1 MDKIRVSAKTK
12 DEAITKALIQLG
24 ITSDRLDYTVL
35 VEGKSGLFG
44 IGAKPWIIE
53 ASVKAASQKS
63 ELERLEK
70 EIHNITSGKA
80 AEKKPAPAAP
90 KKPVAEKPAAPA
102 EKKVADA
109 PVDAADKKDES
120 PKSENRA
127 DTDRAARP
135 ERRER
140 SDRGE
145 RRPRRDRNDR
155 NERGN
160 RGERRNDRVSGKRYP
175 RGGYEIKDMSILN
188 TPEPEH
194 KVHEIKPVSP
204 EEAAAAQKQAEEF
217 ITALMKGMNMDVN
230 ISASFDHANNELL
243 LNMEGPDMGILIG
256 KRGQTLDSLQYLT
269 SLVINKEHK
278 DDYIRVKLDTED
290 YRSRREATLR
300 NLARNIAYKVR
311 RSRKPVALEPMNP
324 YERRI
329 IHSALQNDR
338 YVTTRSEGEEPFRHV
353 IIYMKKKDR
362 KPYPQDEKR
371 QEKPVTAVEAE
382 APVVEAPVAE
392 AAAVAEETTE
402 NV

>member
-35 VEGKSGLFG
+35 VEGKLGLFG

-63 ELERLEK
+63 DLERLEK

-90 KKPVAEKPAAPA
+90 KKPVAEKPAAA
-102 EKKVADA
+102 VEKKASDA
-109 PVDAADKKDES
+109 SSADAADQKDES
-120 PKSENRA
+120 PKPENRA
-127 DTDRAARP
+127 DADRTA
-135 ERRER
+135 RRER

-145 RRPRRDRNDR
+145 RRPRRERNDR
-155 NERGN
+155 NDRGN

-175 RGGYEIKDMSILN
+175 RGGYEVKDMSILN

-371 QEKPVTAVEAE
+371 QEKTMAAVEAE
-382 APVVEAPVAE
+382 VPVVEAPLAE
-392 AAAVAEETTE
+392 AAVAEETTE
-402 NV
+402 NA

>member
-63 ELERLEK
+63 DLERLEK

-80 AEKKPAPAAP
+80 EEKKPAPAAP
-90 KKPVAEKPAAPA
+90 KKPLTEKQAVVPA
-102 EKKVADA
+102 EKKAEDA
-109 PVDAADKKDES
+109 GDQKGES

-145 RRPRRDRNDR
+145 RRPRRERNER

-175 RGGYEIKDMSILN
+175 RGGYEVKDMSILN

-278 DDYIRVKLDTED
+278 EDYIRVKLDTED

-338 YVTTRSEGEEPFRHV
+338 SVTTRSEGEEPFRHV

-371 QEKPVTAVEAE
+371 QEK
-382 APVVEAPVAE
+382 APAAVEAPVTEAVVTE
-392 AAAVAEETTE
+392 AAVAAEETTE
-402 NV
+402 NA

>member
-53 ASVKAASQKS
+53 ASVKEASQKS
-63 ELERLEK
+63 DLERLEK

-80 AEKKPAPAAP
+80 EEKKPTPAAP
-90 KKPVAEKPAAPA
+90 KKPLTEKPAAAPA
-102 EKKVADA
+102 EKKAE
-109 PVDAADKKDES
+109 DAADQKGES

-175 RGGYEIKDMSILN
+175 RGGYEVKDMSILN

-278 DDYIRVKLDTED
+278 EDYIRVKLDTED

-371 QEKPVTAVEAE
+371 QEKAAAAVE
-382 APVVEAPVAE
+382 APVVEAMVTE
-392 AAAVAEETTE
+392 AAVAAEETTE
-402 NV
+402 NA

>member
-63 ELERLEK
+63 DLERLEK

-80 AEKKPAPAAP
+80 PEKKAAPAAP
-90 KKPVAEKPAAPA
+90 EKPKKPVTAPVEKPVRDDSSSDAV
-102 EKKVADA
+102 EKKA
-109 PVDAADKKDES
+109 
-120 PKSENRA
+120 ENRA
-127 DTDRAARP
+127 DAARP

-140 SDRGE
+140 
-145 RRPRRDRNDR
+145 RPRRDRNERSDR
-155 NERGN
+155 NN

-175 RGGYEIKDMSILN
+175 RGGYEVKDMSILN

-353 IIYMKKKDR
+353 IIFMKKKDR

-371 QEKPVTAVEAE
+371 PEKAVATVEA
-382 APVVEAPVAE
+382 APVEEAPVA
-392 AAAVAEETTE
+392 AEPKDNE
-402 NV
+402 

>member
-63 ELERLEK
+63 DLERLEK

-80 AEKKPAPAAP
+80 EEKKPAPAAP
-90 KKPVAEKPAAPA
+90 KKPLTEKPAAAPA
-102 EKKVADA
+102 EKKAE
-109 PVDAADKKDES
+109 DAADQKSES

-145 RRPRRDRNDR
+145 RRPRRDRNER

-175 RGGYEIKDMSILN
+175 RGGYEVKDMSILN

-278 DDYIRVKLDTED
+278 EDYIRVKLDTED

-371 QEKPVTAVEAE
+371 QEK
-382 APVVEAPVAE
+382 APAAVEAPVEEAVVTE
-392 AAAVAEETTE
+392 AAVAAEETTE
-402 NV
+402 NA

>member
-53 ASVKAASQKS
+53 ASVKEASQKS
-63 ELERLEK
+63 DLERLEK

-80 AEKKPAPAAP
+80 AEKKPLT
-90 KKPVAEKPAAPA
+90 EKPAAAPA
-102 EKKVADA
+102 ETDQKS
-109 PVDAADKKDES
+109 ES
-120 PKSENRA
+120 LKSENRA
-127 DTDRAARP
+127 DADRAARP

-140 SDRGE
+140 SERGE

-175 RGGYEIKDMSILN
+175 RGGYEVKDMSILN

-278 DDYIRVKLDTED
+278 EDYIRVKLDTED

-382 APVVEAPVAE
+382 APVVETPVAE
-392 AAAVAEETTE
+392 AALAE
-402 NV
+402 

>member
-63 ELERLEK
+63 DLERLEK

-80 AEKKPAPAAP
+80 EEKKPAPAAP
-90 KKPVAEKPAAPA
+90 KKPLTEKPAAAPA
-102 EKKVADA
+102 EKKAE
-109 PVDAADKKDES
+109 DAADQKGES

-127 DTDRAARP
+127 DIDRAARP

-145 RRPRRDRNDR
+145 RRPRRERNER

-175 RGGYEIKDMSILN
+175 RGGYEVKDMSILN

-278 DDYIRVKLDTED
+278 EDYIRVKLDTED

-371 QEKPVTAVEAE
+371 QEK
-382 APVVEAPVAE
+382 APAAVEAPVEEAVVTE
-392 AAAVAEETTE
+392 AAVAAEETTE
-402 NV
+402 NA

>member
-53 ASVKAASQKS
+53 ASVKEASQKS
-63 ELERLEK
+63 DLERLEK

-90 KKPVAEKPAAPA
+90 KKPLTEKQAVVPA
-102 EKKVADA
+102 EKKAEDA
-109 PVDAADKKDES
+109 GDQKGES

-140 SDRGE
+140 SERGE

-175 RGGYEIKDMSILN
+175 RGGYEVKDMSILN

-278 DDYIRVKLDTED
+278 EDYIRVKLDTED

-371 QEKPVTAVEAE
+371 QEKASA
-382 APVVEAPVAE
+382 AVEAPVEEAVVTE
-392 AAAVAEETTE
+392 AAVAAEETTE
-402 NV
+402 NA

>member
-80 AEKKPAPAAP
+80 VE
-90 KKPVAEKPAAPA
+90 KKPVAEKSAAA
-102 EKKVADA
+102 AVEKKASDASSADT
-109 PVDAADKKDES
+109 ADQKDER

-127 DTDRAARP
+127 DADRTARP
-135 ERRER
+135 ERREH

-145 RRPRRDRNDR
+145 RRPRRDRNER
-155 NERGN
+155 NDRGN

-175 RGGYEIKDMSILN
+175 RGGYEVKDMSILN

-371 QEKPVTAVEAE
+371 QEKTVAAVEAE
-382 APVVEAPVAE
+382 APIVEVPLTE

-402 NV
+402 NA

>member
-80 AEKKPAPAAP
+80 AEKKTAPAAP
-90 KKPVAEKPAAPA
+90 KKPLTEKPVAAPA
-102 EKKVADA
+102 EKKAEDVAD
-109 PVDAADKKDES
+109 PKDES

-127 DTDRAARP
+127 DTERT

-140 SDRGE
+140 S
-145 RRPRRDRNDR
+145 
-155 NERGN
+155 
-160 RGERRNDRVSGKRYP
+160 ERRNDRVSGKRYP
-175 RGGYEIKDMSILN
+175 RGGYEVKDMSILN

-217 ITALMKGMNMDVN
+217 ITTLMKGMNMDVN

-278 DDYIRVKLDTED
+278 EDYIRVKLDTED
-290 YRSRREATLR
+290 YRSRREETLR

-353 IIYMKKKDR
+353 IIFMKKKDR

-371 QEKPVTAVEAE
+371 QEKAPEAVE
-382 APVVEAPVAE
+382 APVVEMPVTE
-392 AAAVAEETTE
+392 AVAVAEETTE
-402 NV
+402 NA

>member
-53 ASVKAASQKS
+53 ASVKEASQKS
-63 ELERLEK
+63 DLERLEK

-90 KKPVAEKPAAPA
+90 KKPLTEKPAAAPA
-102 EKKVADA
+102 EKKEE
-109 PVDAADKKDES
+109 DAADQKGES

-140 SDRGE
+140 SERGE

-175 RGGYEIKDMSILN
+175 RGGYEVKDMSILN

-278 DDYIRVKLDTED
+278 EDYIRVKLDTED

-371 QEKPVTAVEAE
+371 QEK
-382 APVVEAPVAE
+382 APAAVEAPVEEAVVTE
-392 AAAVAEETTE
+392 AAVAAEETTE
-402 NV
+402 NA

>member
-63 ELERLEK
+63 DLERLEK

-80 AEKKPAPAAP
+80 EEKKPAPAAP
-90 KKPVAEKPAAPA
+90 KKPLTEKQAVVPA
-102 EKKVADA
+102 EKKAEDA
-109 PVDAADKKDES
+109 GDQKGES

-145 RRPRRDRNDR
+145 RRPRRERNER

-175 RGGYEIKDMSILN
+175 RGGYEVKDMSILN

-278 DDYIRVKLDTED
+278 EDYIRVKLDTED

-371 QEKPVTAVEAE
+371 QETTPAA
-382 APVVEAPVAE
+382 VEAPVEEAVVTE
-392 AAAVAEETTE
+392 AAVAAEETTE
-402 NV
+402 NA

>member
-53 ASVKAASQKS
+53 ASVKVASQKS

-80 AEKKPAPAAP
+80 VE
-90 KKPVAEKPAAPA
+90 KKPVAEKSAAA
-102 EKKVADA
+102 AVEKKASDASSADT
-109 PVDAADKKDES
+109 VDQKDER

-127 DTDRAARP
+127 DADRTARP
-135 ERRER
+135 ERREH

-145 RRPRRDRNDR
+145 RRPRRDRNER
-155 NERGN
+155 NDRGN

-175 RGGYEIKDMSILN
+175 RGGYEVKDMSILN

-371 QEKPVTAVEAE
+371 QEKTVAAVEAE
-382 APVVEAPVAE
+382 APIVEVPLTE
-392 AAAVAEETTE
+392 AAVAEETTE
-402 NV
+402 NA

>member
-63 ELERLEK
+63 DLERLEK

-80 AEKKPAPAAP
+80 EEKKPAPAAP
-90 KKPVAEKPAAPA
+90 KKPLTEKPAAAPA
-102 EKKVADA
+102 EKKAE
-109 PVDAADKKDES
+109 DAADQKGES

-127 DTDRAARP
+127 DIDRAARP

-145 RRPRRDRNDR
+145 RRPRRERNER

-175 RGGYEIKDMSILN
+175 RGGYEVKDMSILN

-278 DDYIRVKLDTED
+278 EDYIRVKLDTED

-371 QEKPVTAVEAE
+371 QETTPAA
-382 APVVEAPVAE
+382 VEAPVEEAVVTE
-392 AAAVAEETTE
+392 AAVAAEETTE
-402 NV
+402 NA

>member
-63 ELERLEK
+63 EFERLEK

-80 AEKKPAPAAP
+80 AEKKTAPAAP
-90 KKPVAEKPAAPA
+90 KKPLTEKPVAAPA
-102 EKKVADA
+102 EKKAE
-109 PVDAADKKDES
+109 DAADPKDES
-120 PKSENRA
+120 PKSESRA
-127 DTDRAARP
+127 DTDRTARP

-140 SDRGE
+140 S
-145 RRPRRDRNDR
+145 
-155 NERGN
+155 
-160 RGERRNDRVSGKRYP
+160 ERRNDRVSGKRYP
-175 RGGYEIKDMSILN
+175 RGGYEVKDMSILN

-217 ITALMKGMNMDVN
+217 ITTLMKGMNMDVN

-278 DDYIRVKLDTED
+278 EDYIRVKLDTED

-353 IIYMKKKDR
+353 IIFMKKKDR

-371 QEKPVTAVEAE
+371 QEKVAEAVE
-382 APVVEAPVAE
+382 APVVETPVAE

-402 NV
+402 NA

>member
-80 AEKKPAPAAP
+80 AEKKTAPAAP
-90 KKPVAEKPAAPA
+90 KKPLTEKPVAAPA
-102 EKKVADA
+102 EKKAEDVAD
-109 PVDAADKKDES
+109 PKDES
-120 PKSENRA
+120 PKSESRA
-127 DTDRAARP
+127 DTDRTARP

-140 SDRGE
+140 SE
-145 RRPRRDRNDR
+145 RRPRRDRNER
-155 NERGN
+155 NDRGN

-175 RGGYEIKDMSILN
+175 RGGYEVKDMSILN

-217 ITALMKGMNMDVN
+217 ITTLMKGMNMDVN

-278 DDYIRVKLDTED
+278 EDYIRVKLDTED

-353 IIYMKKKDR
+353 IIFMKKKDR

-371 QEKPVTAVEAE
+371 QEKAAEAVE
-382 APVVEAPVAE
+382 APVVETPVAE

-402 NV
+402 NA

>member
-53 ASVKAASQKS
+53 ASVKEASQKS
-63 ELERLEK
+63 DLERLEK

-90 KKPVAEKPAAPA
+90 KKPLTEKPAAAPA
-102 EKKVADA
+102 EKKEE
-109 PVDAADKKDES
+109 DAADQKGES

-140 SDRGE
+140 SE
-145 RRPRRDRNDR
+145 
-155 NERGN
+155 

-175 RGGYEIKDMSILN
+175 RGGYEVKDMSILN

-278 DDYIRVKLDTED
+278 EDYIRVKLDTED

-371 QEKPVTAVEAE
+371 QEK
-382 APVVEAPVAE
+382 APAAVEAPVEEAVVTE
-392 AAAVAEETTE
+392 AAVAAEETTE
-402 NV
+402 NA

>member
-63 ELERLEK
+63 DLERLEK

-80 AEKKPAPAAP
+80 AEKKPLT
-90 KKPVAEKPAAPA
+90 EKPAAAPA
-102 EKKVADA
+102 EKKAE
-109 PVDAADKKDES
+109 DAADQKGES

-135 ERRER
+135 ERRE
-140 SDRGE
+140 RGE

-175 RGGYEIKDMSILN
+175 RGGYEVKDMSILN

-278 DDYIRVKLDTED
+278 EDYIRVKLDTED

-371 QEKPVTAVEAE
+371 QEK
-382 APVVEAPVAE
+382 APAAVEAPVEEAVVTE
-392 AAAVAEETTE
+392 AAVAAEETTE
-402 NV
+402 NA

>member
-63 ELERLEK
+63 DLERLEK

-90 KKPVAEKPAAPA
+90 KKPIAEKPAAA
-102 EKKVADA
+102 VEKKASDA
-109 PVDAADKKDES
+109 SSADAADQKDES
-120 PKSENRA
+120 PKPENRA
-127 DTDRAARP
+127 DADRTA
-135 ERRER
+135 RRER

-145 RRPRRDRNDR
+145 RRPRRERNDR
-155 NERGN
+155 NDRGN

-175 RGGYEIKDMSILN
+175 RGGYEVKDMSILN

-371 QEKPVTAVEAE
+371 QEKTMAAVEAE
-382 APVVEAPVAE
+382 APVVEAPLAE
-392 AAAVAEETTE
+392 AAVAEETTE
-402 NV
+402 NA

>member
-53 ASVKAASQKS
+53 ASVKEASQKS
-63 ELERLEK
+63 DLERLEK

-80 AEKKPAPAAP
+80 EEKKPAPAAP
-90 KKPVAEKPAAPA
+90 KKPLTEKQAAAPA
-102 EKKVADA
+102 EKKAE
-109 PVDAADKKDES
+109 DAADQKGES

-145 RRPRRDRNDR
+145 RRPRRERNDR

-175 RGGYEIKDMSILN
+175 RGGYEVKDMSILN

-278 DDYIRVKLDTED
+278 EDYIRVKLDTED

-329 IHSALQNDR
+329 IHSALQNDY

-371 QEKPVTAVEAE
+371 QEKAPESVE
-382 APVVEAPVAE
+382 APVVETPAAE
-392 AAAVAEETTE
+392 TAAVAEETTE
-402 NV
+402 NA

>member
-63 ELERLEK
+63 DLERLEK

-371 QEKPVTAVEAE
+371 QETTPAA
-382 APVVEAPVAE
+382 VEAPVEEAVVTE
-392 AAAVAEETTE
+392 AAVAAEETTE
-402 NV
+402 NA

>member
-53 ASVKAASQKS
+53 ASVKEASQKS
-63 ELERLEK
+63 DLERLEK

-80 AEKKPAPAAP
+80 AEKPAPVAP
-90 KKPVAEKPAAPA
+90 KKPLTEKPAVAPA
-102 EKKVADA
+102 EKKAE
-109 PVDAADKKDES
+109 DAADQKGES
-120 PKSENRA
+120 PKSENRV

-140 SDRGE
+140 SE

-175 RGGYEIKDMSILN
+175 RGGYEVKDMSILN

-278 DDYIRVKLDTED
+278 EDYIRVKLDTED

-371 QEKPVTAVEAE
+371 QEKTPAA
-382 APVVEAPVAE
+382 VEAPVEE
-392 AAAVAEETTE
+392 AVVTEVAVATEETTE
-402 NV
+402 NA

>member
-63 ELERLEK
+63 DLERLEK

-90 KKPVAEKPAAPA
+90 KKPVAEKPAAA
-102 EKKVADA
+102 VEKKASDA
-109 PVDAADKKDES
+109 SSADAADQKDES
-120 PKSENRA
+120 PKPENRA
-127 DTDRAARP
+127 DADRTA
-135 ERRER
+135 RREH

-145 RRPRRDRNDR
+145 RRPRRERNDR
-155 NERGN
+155 NDRGN

-175 RGGYEIKDMSILN
+175 RGGYEVKDMSILN

-362 KPYPQDEKR
+362 KPYPQDEKC
-371 QEKPVTAVEAE
+371 QEKTMAAVEAE
-382 APVVEAPVAE
+382 APVVEAPLAE
-392 AAAVAEETTE
+392 AAVAEETTE
-402 NV
+402 NA

>member
-63 ELERLEK
+63 DLERLEK

-80 AEKKPAPAAP
+80 AEKKPAPVAP

-145 RRPRRDRNDR
+145 RRPRRDR

-371 QEKPVTAVEAE
+371 QEKASAG
-382 APVVEAPVAE
+382 VEAPVEEAVITE
-392 AAAVAEETTE
+392 AAVAAEETTE
-402 NV
+402 NA

>member
-63 ELERLEK
+63 DLERLEK

-80 AEKKPAPAAP
+80 EEKKPAPAAP
-90 KKPVAEKPAAPA
+90 KKPLTEKQAVVPA
-102 EKKVADA
+102 EKKAEDA
-109 PVDAADKKDES
+109 GDQKGES

-145 RRPRRDRNDR
+145 RRPRRERNER

-160 RGERRNDRVSGKRYP
+160 RSERRNDRVSGKRYP
-175 RGGYEIKDMSILN
+175 RGGYEVKDMSILN

-278 DDYIRVKLDTED
+278 EDYIRVKLDTED

-371 QEKPVTAVEAE
+371 QEK
-382 APVVEAPVAE
+382 APAAVEAPVTEAVVTE
-392 AAAVAEETTE
+392 AAVAAEETTE
-402 NV
+402 NA

>member
-63 ELERLEK
+63 DLERLEK

-90 KKPVAEKPAAPA
+90 KKPVAEKPAAA
-102 EKKVADA
+102 VEKKASDA
-109 PVDAADKKDES
+109 SSADAADQKDES
-120 PKSENRA
+120 PKPENRTDA
-127 DTDRAARP
+127 DRTA
-135 ERRER
+135 RRER

-145 RRPRRDRNDR
+145 RRPRRERNDR
-155 NERGN
+155 NDRGN

-175 RGGYEIKDMSILN
+175 RGGYEVKDMSILN

-371 QEKPVTAVEAE
+371 QEKIMAAVEAE
-382 APVVEAPVAE
+382 APVVEAPLAE
-392 AAAVAEETTE
+392 AAVAEETTE
-402 NV
+402 NA

>member
-53 ASVKAASQKS
+53 ASVKEASKKS
-63 ELERLEK
+63 DLERLEK

-80 AEKKPAPAAP
+80 AEKKTAPAAP
-90 KKPVAEKPAAPA
+90 KKPLTEKPVAAPA
-102 EKKVADA
+102 EKKAADA

-175 RGGYEIKDMSILN
+175 RGGYEVKDMSILN

-217 ITALMKGMNMDVN
+217 ITTLMKGMNMDVN

-278 DDYIRVKLDTED
+278 EDYIRVKLDTED

-353 IIYMKKKDR
+353 IIFMKKKDR

-371 QEKPVTAVEAE
+371 QEKAPESVE
-382 APVVEAPVAE
+382 APVVEMPVAE

-402 NV
+402 NA

>member
-80 AEKKPAPAAP
+80 VEKKPLT
-90 KKPVAEKPAAPA
+90 EKSVAAPA
-102 EKKVADA
+102 EKKAEDVAD
-109 PVDAADKKDES
+109 PKDES

-127 DTDRAARP
+127 DTDRTA
-135 ERRER
+135 RRER

-145 RRPRRDRNDR
+145 RRPRRERNDR
-155 NERGN
+155 NDRGN

-175 RGGYEIKDMSILN
+175 RGGYEVKDMSILN

-371 QEKPVTAVEAE
+371 QEKTMAAVEAE
-382 APVVEAPVAE
+382 APVVEAPLAE
-392 AAAVAEETTE
+392 AAVAEETTE
-402 NV
+402 NA

>member
-63 ELERLEK
+63 DLERLEK

-278 DDYIRVKLDTED
+278 EDYIRVKLDTED

-371 QEKPVTAVEAE
+371 QETTPAA
-382 APVVEAPVAE
+382 VEAPVEEAVVTE
-392 AAAVAEETTE
+392 AAVAAEETTE
-402 NV
+402 NA

>member
-63 ELERLEK
+63 DLERLEK

-80 AEKKPAPAAP
+80 EEKKPAPAAP
-90 KKPVAEKPAAPA
+90 KKPLTEKPAAAPA
-102 EKKVADA
+102 EKKAE
-109 PVDAADKKDES
+109 DAADQKGES

-127 DTDRAARP
+127 DIDRAARP

-145 RRPRRDRNDR
+145 RRPRRERNER

-175 RGGYEIKDMSILN
+175 RGGYEVKDMSILN

-278 DDYIRVKLDTED
+278 EDYIRVKLDTED

-371 QEKPVTAVEAE
+371 QETTPAAVEVPVEE
-382 APVVEAPVAE
+382 AVVTE
-392 AAAVAEETTE
+392 AAVAAEETTE
-402 NV
+402 NA

>member
-1 MDKIRVSAKTK
+1 MCGGEKPRHKKFVCQKTQV
-12 DEAITKALIQLG
+12 EFF
-24 ITSDRLDYTVL
+24 DRHLFLLPVRRLCYCRRL
-35 VEGKSGLFG
+35 VSGLYLGHGQRVDRFAVQFKLEMEMG
-44 IGAKPWIIE
+44 IVGDLDECAL
-53 ASVKAASQKS
+53 ADCA
-63 ELERLEK
+63 ELL
-70 EIHNITSGKA
+70 TGVDGCAFFYPFGKA
-80 AEKKPAPAAP
+80 VRQVAVAGDQ
-90 KKPVAEKPAAPA
+90 PVA
-102 EKKVADA
+102 V
-109 PVDAADKKDES
+109 VDY
-120 PKSENRA
+120 
-127 DTDRAARP
+127 
-135 ERRER
+135 
-140 SDRGE
+140 
-145 RRPRRDRNDR
+145 
-155 NERGN
+155 
-160 RGERRNDRVSGKRYP
+160 DRVSGKRYP
-175 RGGYEIKDMSILN
+175 RGGYEVKDMSILN

-217 ITALMKGMNMDVN
+217 ITTLMKGMNMDVN

-278 DDYIRVKLDTED
+278 EDYIRVKLDTED

-353 IIYMKKKDR
+353 IIFMKKKDR

-371 QEKPVTAVEAE
+371 QEKAPEAVE
-382 APVVEAPVAE
+382 APVVEMPVTE
-392 AAAVAEETTE
+392 AVAVAEETTE
-402 NV
+402 NA

>member
-80 AEKKPAPAAP
+80 AEKKTAPAAP
-90 KKPVAEKPAAPA
+90 KKPLTEKPVAAPA
-102 EKKVADA
+102 EKKAEDVAD
-109 PVDAADKKDES
+109 PKDES

-127 DTDRAARP
+127 DTERT

-140 SDRGE
+140 SE
-145 RRPRRDRNDR
+145 RRPRRDRNER
-155 NERGN
+155 NDRGN

-175 RGGYEIKDMSILN
+175 RGGYEVKDMSILN

-217 ITALMKGMNMDVN
+217 ITTLMKGMNMDVN

-256 KRGQTLDSLQYLT
+256 KRGQTLDSLQYLV
-269 SLVINKEHK
+269 SLVVNKGQEE
-278 DDYIRVKLDTED
+278 YIRVKVDTEN
-290 YRSRREATLR
+290 YRQRRKETLE
-300 NLARNIAYKVR
+300 NLAKNIAFKVKR
-311 RSRKPVALEPMNP
+311 TKRPVSLEPMNP

-329 IHSALQNDR
+329 IHSALQNDK
-338 YVTTRSEGEEPFRHV
+338 YVTTHSEGEEPFRRV
-353 IIYMKKKDR
+353 VVTLKK
-362 KPYPQDEKR
+362 
-371 QEKPVTAVEAE
+371 
-382 APVVEAPVAE
+382 
-392 AAAVAEETTE
+392 
-402 NV
+402 